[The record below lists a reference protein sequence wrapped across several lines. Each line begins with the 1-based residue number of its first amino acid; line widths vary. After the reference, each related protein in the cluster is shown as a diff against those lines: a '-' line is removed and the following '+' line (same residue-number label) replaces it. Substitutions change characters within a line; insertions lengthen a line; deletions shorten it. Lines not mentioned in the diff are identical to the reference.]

1 VTTSPTYGVT
11 VLKVGQM
18 DVPGPQVFW
27 MSHWD
32 EWLTLFFNVLLI
44 EGDGVVMLVN
54 TGPHTQLESLN
65 KHVRSVLGP
74 RATFVQTDEER
85 IEAQLERRGLRPDD
99 VTHVVV
105 TPFTLYSSS
114 GLPLFKSAQLCVSER
129 GWIAFHT
136 THDHPHD
143 ARWATLSRD
152 TLVYL
157 VTDAWDRV
165 RLLADEDSILP
176 GIRTWWAG
184 THHRA
189 SIAIEIDTPVGVAV
203 ASDAFFFRENVLQNH
218 PLGIA
223 ESIDQA
229 LSSYARVRATAD
241 HILPLNDPGLLSD
254 YPGGVVAQAPR
265 R

>member
-1 VTTSPTYGVT
+1 MTTYGVT

-18 DVPGPQVFW
+18 EVPGPQVFW

-32 EWLTLFFNVLLI
+32 EWLTLSFNVILVRHGGEVL
-44 EGDGVVMLVN
+44 LVN
-54 TGPHTQLESLN
+54 TGPHTQLQALN
-65 KHVRSVLGP
+65 AHVRSVLGP
-74 RATFVQTDEER
+74 RATFVQKDEER
-85 IEAQLERRGLRPDD
+85 IEAQLDRCGLRPED

-114 GLPLFKSAQLCVSER
+114 GLSLFRNAQICFSER
-129 GWIAFHT
+129 GWNAFHT

-143 ARWATLSRD
+143 VRWATLSRD

-157 VTDAWDRV
+157 VTEAWDRV
-165 RLLADEDSILP
+165 RLLAGEDEILP

-189 SIAIEIDTPVGVAV
+189 SIAIEIDTTNGVAV
-203 ASDAFFFRENVLQNH
+203 ASDAFFYRENVVDNH
-218 PLGIA
+218 PLGVS

-241 HILPLNDPGLLSD
+241 HILPLNDPRLFTE
-254 YPGGVVAQAPR
+254 YPGGVVAEEAR
-265 R
+265 